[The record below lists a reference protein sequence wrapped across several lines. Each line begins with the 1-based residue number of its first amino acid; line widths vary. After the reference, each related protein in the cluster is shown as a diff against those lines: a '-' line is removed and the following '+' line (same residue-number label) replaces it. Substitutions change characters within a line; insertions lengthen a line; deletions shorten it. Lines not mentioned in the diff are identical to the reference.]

1 MKQDTILVVAETWG
15 LYTGSRVVDASDL
28 PTIAP
33 TAHRARQLIH
43 RSPQKDRPLIFK
55 DLTALAE
62 AMSLAKTGPV
72 PIAIYRLRSRN
83 GLKRTGWHLFTFNPS
98 DQ

>member
-1 MKQDTILVVAETWG
+1 MKQDTILAVAEPWG
-15 LYTGSRVVDASDL
+15 LYTSSRVIDTSDL
-28 PTIAP
+28 PALAS
-33 TAHRARQLIH
+33 TAHKARQLIR
-43 RSPQKDRPLIFK
+43 RSPQKDRPLIFE

-72 PIAIYRLRSRN
+72 PIAIYRLRSKT
-83 GLKRTGWHLFTFNPS
+83 GLSQSGWHLFTFNPS